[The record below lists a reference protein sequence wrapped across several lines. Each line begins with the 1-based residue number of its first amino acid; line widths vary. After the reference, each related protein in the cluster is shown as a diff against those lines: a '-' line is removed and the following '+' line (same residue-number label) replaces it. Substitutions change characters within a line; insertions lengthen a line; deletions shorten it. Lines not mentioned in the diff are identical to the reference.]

1 MTKAEQTDYAG
12 IDYGMSKSNRDE
24 SSGIRYGVI
33 HRNEIGQAWF
43 DEAEAWYG
51 DDVDVEYMTCPECGE
66 EHSGKLGEIVEC
78 KCGEEFEL
86 ELPEYAEPISF
97 SYIGEGYKAECGED
111 GDIFIF
117 ESPYYTYAQFCSPCA
132 PGACYLMN
140 PLEDPIENNKC
151 YCFCHD
157 WFEDGVAPYPVYDV
171 KTGKLV
177 TESEK

>member
-1 MTKAEQTDYAG
+1 MSKAEFTNYAG
-12 IDYGMSKSNRDE
+12 LNYGTYSSNLDVKT
-24 SSGIRYGVI
+24 SIRYGVI
-33 HRNEIGQAWF
+33 NQNEVGQAWF

-51 DDVDVEYMTCPECGE
+51 DDVEYMKCSECGE

-97 SYIGEGYKAECGED
+97 IFDGDGYQAKCGED
-111 GDIFIF
+111 GDIFIIK
-117 ESPYYTYAQFCSPCA
+117 SPYFTYAQFCSPCA

-151 YCFCHD
+151 YCFDHD
-157 WFEDGVAPYPVYDV
+157 WFEDGEAPYPVYSV
-171 KTGKLV
+171 KTGELIKGKV
-177 TESEK
+177 K